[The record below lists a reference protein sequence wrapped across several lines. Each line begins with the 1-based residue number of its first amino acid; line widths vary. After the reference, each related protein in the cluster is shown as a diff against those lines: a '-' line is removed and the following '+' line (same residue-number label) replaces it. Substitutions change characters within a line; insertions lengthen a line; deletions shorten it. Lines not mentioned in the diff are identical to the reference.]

1 MRSSFP
7 ESGSRD
13 LSTVEETYAF
23 GEELGAALEAG
34 DVVILDGPLGAG
46 KTTLT
51 QGVAKG
57 MQVKVALPRRPSLSP
72 ACTALLWVG
81 QTLCMWMPTA
91 CSMKAVLILGIR

>member
-51 QGVAKG
+51 QGCLLYTSDAADDVY
-57 MQVKVALPRRPSLSP
+57 QV
-72 ACTALLWVG
+72 
-81 QTLCMWMPTA
+81 
-91 CSMKAVLILGIR
+91 